1 MDALQSS
8 YLGLGSCKKN
18 PICLLDQ
25 DSPQW
30 TCASEGENINKDS
43 TICDSTC
50 FVARSSDCD
59 RYSSGDTAFSESLSE
74 KVCIQNDP
82 SDVQIVFGNVKE
94 CTSKSGMRET
104 GSSSDGVDS
113 CSLTEG
119 CVTHDSTHVISG
131 RNDSSE
137 AEGVDHVKKQIKKT
151 SKKKTSISSE
161 NVYFTGTSTSSVVPE
176 IQLDGNTRR
185 TTRSSKSF
193 SKLLNEHKNM
203 KFVSFDGFEYK
214 DE

>member
-8 YLGLGSCKKN
+8 YLGSCKKN

-43 TICDSTC
+43 AICDSTC

-59 RYSSGDTAFSESLSE
+59 RHSSGDITSSESLSE
-74 KVCIQNDP
+74 KVSTSNDP
-82 SDVQIVFGNVKE
+82 SDLQVVFGRVQGQE
-94 CTSKSGMRET
+94 DSSERGMREPGT
-104 GSSSDGVDS
+104 SSNGVGS
-113 CSLTEG
+113 CSLAEG
-119 CVTHDSTHVISG
+119 CVTHDSTHVISD
-131 RNDSSE
+131 RDDSSE
-137 AEGVDHVKKQIKKT
+137 AEGVHHVKEEVKKT
-151 SKKKTSISSE
+151 SKKKTSVSSE
-161 NVYFTGTSTSSVVPE
+161 NVHFTGTSTSLVVPE
-176 IQLDGNTRR
+176 IQLYGNSRRATRR
-185 TTRSSKSF
+185 SKSSSKV
-193 SKLLNEHKNM
+193 LNEHKNM